1 MPLVEV
7 YQMPFGLR
15 TCLPRGCVPASV
27 GSQAV
32 TINSFGPDG
41 LSASVMSKLK
51 ASYPPRCW
59 PISLPFTQTLA
70 SKSTAPKCSSN
81 RWPFHLWG
89 TSISRRYQMRS
100 FSLTWRITPDNAD
113 STGNGTRICV
123 WNVARVA
130 SLLVMA
136 KSHKPLRLSQS
147 CRTIW
152 GRGYSGWA
160 FSGDTSLAHRV
171 FSGPAAGCQDAA
183 EVCGTQSGTVR
194 MTPAITRILWH
205 TFICFI
211 SLSSTLQSLFLR
223 LPHLGIL
230 ALADY
235 RECGN
240 AQPRGTH
247 RNERHGL
254 GRLVGLHRA
263 GLQCAHQALRILL
276 PGGNA
281 LCLHPA
287 SDGRGRRC
295 ERLRRQCPSASLY
308 DLEGPGRV
316 PLIEHQTIIPRSG
329 GEHLLLRPRLRA
341 AATLP
346 ALADL

>member
-89 TSISRRYQMRS
+89 TSNVRRYQMRS
-100 FSLTWRITPDNAD
+100 FSLTGRITPDNAD

-147 CRTIW
+147 RRTIW

-160 FSGDTSLAHRV
+160 FSGETSLAHRV
-171 FSGPAAGCQDAA
+171 FSGPAAGCQVAA
-183 EVCGTQSGTVR
+183 HAGEADRNLRDRKMNCGT
-194 MTPAITRILWH
+194 
-205 TFICFI
+205 
-211 SLSSTLQSLFLR
+211 SLR
-223 LPHLGIL
+223 GI
-230 ALADY
+230 
-235 RECGN
+235 
-240 AQPRGTH
+240 
-247 RNERHGL
+247 
-254 GRLVGLHRA
+254 RA
-263 GLQCAHQALRILL
+263 M
-276 PGGNA
+276 
-281 LCLHPA
+281 
-287 SDGRGRRC
+287 GRRQMPIFIFSFRMYC
-295 ERLRRQCPSASLY
+295 VFILYLQFSCPSAS
-308 DLEGPGRV
+308 V
-316 PLIEHQTIIPRSG
+316 P
-329 GEHLLLRPRLRA
+329 
-341 AATLP
+341 
-346 ALADL
+346 